1 MVTFAFLGNTLFL
14 TILVSMLSNTFSL
27 IVTNATAEVQYRRAV
42 LTFECVKSDAI
53 FAYMPPFNILAL
65 VVMIPLKWVLN
76 ARYFHKTHVFVTRVL
91 NAPLLLLIGL
101 IERETLWDWRNR
113 RHLPDLV
120 GWKTKNTRRI
130 PFWTR
135 FVEFW
140 SLDRF
145 NVHGDIQAVFDEDP
159 PEHVLAEI
167 DALDDSHSEAL
178 HRKVAADLEIHLPH
192 YLQEESIK
200 TAHDMG
206 SIRLPQSPYLSRD
219 RGKEA
224 LSKDAIED
232 AKLEAEFPSSSE
244 NEDPR
249 SSSVAESSNSRR
261 RKDKQKQHPT
271 IFESANNNARTP
283 SAEKQESKSLNDRL
297 EKLEKSTRRIEQLL
311 MELVGTSSERDSE
324 ADPDDV
330 DDMNARAALRND
342 VKFEEI

>member
-1 MVTFAFLGNTLFL
+1 
-14 TILVSMLSNTFSL
+14 MLSNTFSL

-65 VVMIPLKWVLN
+65 VFMIPLKWLLN

-135 FVEFW
+135 FVELW

-159 PEHVLAEI
+159 PERILAEI
-167 DALDDSHSEAL
+167 DAHDDLHSEIF
-178 HRKVAADLEIHLPH
+178 HRKIAADLDMHFPH
-192 YLQEESIK
+192 YLHEEAVR

-206 SIRLPQSPYLSRD
+206 SLRLPQSPYLNRD
-219 RGKEA
+219 RGKGA
-224 LSKDAIED
+224 SSKDVIED
-232 AKLEAEFPSSSE
+232 ARLEAEFPSSSE

-249 SSSVAESSNSRR
+249 SSSAAESSNSRR
-261 RKDKQKQHPT
+261 RREKQRQRPSD
-271 IFESANNNARTP
+271 FESTSQKATTP
-283 SAEKQESKSLNDRL
+283 SSEKKQNDSLSKHL
-297 EKLEKSTRRIEQLL
+297 EKLEKSTQRIEHLL
-311 MELVGTSSERDSE
+311 MELVGTSSERDSD
-324 ADPDDV
+324 ADLDDV

-342 VKFEEI
+342 VKFEKI